1 MQSSLANCVVMYE
14 REDPSSKNMFAFFV
28 ISPLLTDVTAVF
40 KIIGLGLL
48 RHKVMV
54 LYSEGHEY
62 KVSFGLT
69 PLSEW
74 WLAKLDGRVG
84 VVVGS
89 PCCVFSEAGAACI
102 LTDAGGVVSD
112 D

>member
-1 MQSSLANCVVMYE
+1 MARRHSVV
-14 REDPSSKNMFAFFV
+14 
-28 ISPLLTDVTAVF
+28 T
-40 KIIGLGLL
+40 
-48 RHKVMV
+48 
-54 LYSEGHEY
+54 EGHKY

-69 PLSEW
+69 PFSEL
-74 WLAKLDGRVG
+74 WLAKLDGRLG

-102 LTDAGGVVSD
+102 LTGAGGEVSD

>member
-1 MQSSLANCVVMYE
+1 MA
-14 REDPSSKNMFAFFV
+14 
-28 ISPLLTDVTAVF
+28 
-40 KIIGLGLL
+40 
-48 RHKVMV
+48 

-69 PLSEW
+69 PFLEW
-74 WLAKLDGRVG
+74 WVAKLDGRVV

-89 PCCVFSEAGAACI
+89 PCCVFFEVGAAYI
-102 LTDAGGVVSD
+102 LPDAGEVVSD

>member
-1 MQSSLANCVVMYE
+1 M
-14 REDPSSKNMFAFFV
+14 
-28 ISPLLTDVTAVF
+28 
-40 KIIGLGLL
+40 
-48 RHKVMV
+48 

-69 PLSEW
+69 PFSEL
-74 WLAKLDGRVG
+74 WLARLDRRVG
-84 VVVGS
+84 VVVSS

-102 LTDAGGVVSD
+102 LTDAGGEVSD